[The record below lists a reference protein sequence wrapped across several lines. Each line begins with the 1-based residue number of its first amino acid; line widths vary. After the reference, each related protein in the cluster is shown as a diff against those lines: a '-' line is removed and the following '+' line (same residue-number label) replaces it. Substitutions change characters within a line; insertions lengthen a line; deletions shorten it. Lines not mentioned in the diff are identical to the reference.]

1 VLLLVAERCDVTV
14 DDDNQMGWDGLE
26 SESSGVEGLSGLSC
40 LVSVQAVDLRAN
52 GLPDPGKGVANER

>member
-1 VLLLVAERCDVTV
+1 VTV

-26 SESSGVEGLSGLSC
+26 SESSRVEGLSGLSC

-52 GLPDPGKGVANER
+52 GLSDPGKGVANER